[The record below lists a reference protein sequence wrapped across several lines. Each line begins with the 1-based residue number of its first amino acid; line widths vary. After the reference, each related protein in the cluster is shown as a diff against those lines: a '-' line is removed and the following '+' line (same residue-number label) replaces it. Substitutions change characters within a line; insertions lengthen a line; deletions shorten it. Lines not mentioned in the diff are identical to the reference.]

1 MSAAEDRPA
10 DQKERA
16 EPELRPTP
24 VLLQGQDYFV
34 RAPGIPLDFQ
44 ERMYQAGLVEEEP
57 GDPVPCVLVLSRATD
72 MEMNELSLALAEHD
86 VRMVRIDADRC
97 LDLPLTVHADTPLI
111 EFHRWLLR
119 PVLIWRRHFDMTAV
133 PVDPAT
139 VYGAYVREQWHAV
152 GNWLTTRDD
161 WDQVNTGPSGGV
173 LDRLTQLQGAAS
185 VGLRVPRTSVTT
197 MPGRSRPGGAQC
209 IVKTA
214 GHHML
219 EPEPGALRGL
229 FPQPLDIRRTG
240 GESREPAPVLVQ
252 QYLDADEEL
261 RVFVVGERAIG
272 FRVHKL
278 DPAQLWVD
286 PESVVVEPVDV
297 PGGLVERL
305 LRLCERW
312 RLDVAGFDLL
322 RVGDEWVFLEVNV
335 NCDWRWFEQR
345 ADSKDVSG
353 AVHDWVRSRFDEL
366 AKSAAVGEWGSW

>member
-1 MSAAEDRPA
+1 M
-10 DQKERA
+10 
-16 EPELRPTP
+16 
-24 VLLQGQDYFV
+24 LLQGQDYFV
-34 RAPGIPLDFQ
+34 RAPDTPLDFQ

-57 GDPVPCVLVLSRATD
+57 GDPVPCVVVLSRATD
-72 MEMNELSLALAEHD
+72 MEMNGLSLALAERD

-97 LDLPLTVHADTPLI
+97 VGVPLTVHADTPLI

-119 PVLIWRRHFDMTAV
+119 PVLIWRRHFDMAAV

-139 VYGAYVREQWHAV
+139 VYGAYVREQWQAV
-152 GNWLTTRDD
+152 GDWLTARDD
-161 WDQVNTGPSGGV
+161 WEQVNTGRSRG

-209 IVKTA
+209 IVKA
-214 GHHML
+214 VGHHML

-240 GESREPAPVLVQ
+240 RDAREPAPVVVQ
-252 QYLDADEEL
+252 QHLDADEEL

-286 PESVVVEPVDV
+286 PESVAVEPVEV
-297 PGGLVERL
+297 PEELVEPL
-305 LRLCERW
+305 LRLCRRW
-312 RLDVAGFDLL
+312 ELDVAGFDLL
-322 RVGDEWVFLEVNV
+322 RVAGAWVFLEVNV
-335 NCDWRWFEQR
+335 NSDWRWFEQR
-345 ADSKDVSG
+345 ADCEEVSA
-353 AVHDWVRSRFDEL
+353 AVHDWVCSRFDEL
-366 AKSAAVGEWGSW
+366 VVSATVGEWGSW